1 MAVWAL
7 WLGWRG
13 GGRGEADSVLL
24 NRYPFLHQKAHDEV
38 TKKQLPLDLLKSP
51 PTMPSLNIGVP
62 SLSRALWTVVKCQS
76 RTFHI
81 ASTARSSAS
90 SSASAALRSTLDRIQ
105 EIDGELNAV
114 TVTFSVEELEK
125 EAAAID
131 ALSSEG
137 KPLHGVPVLIKDAL
151 NVKGLQT
158 TLGRSGSPK
167 FDEPKATDAVVVT
180 RLRDAGALVVG
191 KTNMPRDGM
200 DVQTFNS
207 RFGVTGNVFALQ
219 RTSGGSSGGSAVA
232 VASGMVPVRLSL
244 SIYLPIYLSTYPSIN
259 LSLCRA
265 CPPLPV
271 PIPL

>member
-1 MAVWAL
+1 M
-7 WLGWRG
+7 
-13 GGRGEADSVLL
+13 
-24 NRYPFLHQKAHDEV
+24 
-38 TKKQLPLDLLKSP
+38 
-51 PTMPSLNIGVP
+51 
-62 SLSRALWTVVKCQS
+62 
-76 RTFHI
+76 
-81 ASTARSSAS
+81 
-90 SSASAALRSTLDRIQ
+90 
-105 EIDGELNAV
+105 
-114 TVTFSVEELEK
+114 TVTYSVEELEK

-137 KPLHGVPVLIKDAL
+137 QPLHGVPVLIKDAL

-219 RTSGGSSGGSAVA
+219 RTAGGSSGGSAVA
-232 VASGMVPVRLSL
+232 VATGMVPVRLSL
-244 SIYLPIYLSTYPSIN
+244 SIYLHIYNIYLSIHQSISLPCMLPPPCPHPSLIKRAKPKPARN
-259 LSLCRA
+259 RNRHRRKPSHPCSLGRDLLHSPDAGSSLHRRTHRVRA
-265 CPPLPV
+265 YSRPGLLVLRVAVVRKGAAPDVHVLVARDPYGGGARKGRENARALHAGGSGRV
-271 PIPL
+271 PDSGGGGR